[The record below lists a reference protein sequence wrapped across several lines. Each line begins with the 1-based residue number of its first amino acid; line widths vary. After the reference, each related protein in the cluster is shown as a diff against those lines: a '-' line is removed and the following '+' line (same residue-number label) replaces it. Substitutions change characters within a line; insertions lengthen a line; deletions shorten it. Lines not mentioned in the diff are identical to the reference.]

1 MSRKK
6 KNQKEK
12 IDIFANVPS
21 IIDKV
26 LPDCLEEK
34 KDYLYL
40 GYNKYC
46 RCFVM
51 TIYPEMSWIGWL
63 QDLYYI
69 GNVNISIKVESSSN
83 ATVINQLTRK
93 LVQAQSQYTTYAKQ
107 GNIAHTPE
115 LEKQISDLEDLR
127 TLIQT
132 NQDKLFFVTIFI
144 SITCEDLQTLNEK
157 SKILEAEIN
166 KKTAMIRT
174 LSFRQIEGLKN
185 ILPLGEIAIPNYER
199 NMLSRW
205 CIDFDTYC

>member
-6 KNQKEK
+6 KNQKEE

-69 GNVNISIKVESSSN
+69 GNVNISIKVE
-83 ATVINQLTRK
+83 
-93 LVQAQSQYTTYAKQ
+93 YTTYAKQ